1 MVSISISAMTFLPP
15 TICRKTGFR
24 FRKDTSKIKT
34 GSEKK
39 GPRRKKQETKAN
51 SKS

>member
-1 MVSISISAMTFLPP
+1 MVSISIFGDEFFYPRLFVEKPD
-15 TICRKTGFR
+15 F